1 MSETL
6 LHAERMERFR
16 AAGVYLVT
24 SQEASAG
31 RPTLE
36 IVQRALAAGIR
47 LVQLREKQLGAR
59 RLYDLGSAVRRLT
72 REAGALM
79 IVNDRLDLA
88 MALDADG
95 VHLGQEDLPIDAAR
109 RLAPDLVI
117 GASSHNRAEAEAAER
132 EGASYVNIGPLFPTR
147 TKAWDGAYLGME
159 GFREVR
165 AVLKGPFTVMGGIGE
180 EQLPG
185 LAAAGAQVVA
195 VVSAI
200 TAAPDPGQAASRLLE
215 RLAACR

>member
-1 MSETL
+1 
-6 LHAERMERFR
+6 
-16 AAGVYLVT
+16 
-24 SQEASAG
+24 
-31 RPTLE
+31 
-36 IVQRALAAGIR
+36 
-47 LVQLREKQLGAR
+47 
-59 RLYDLGSAVRRLT
+59 
-72 REAGALM
+72 
-79 IVNDRLDLA
+79 
-88 MALDADG
+88 
-95 VHLGQEDLPIDAAR
+95 
-109 RLAPDLVI
+109 
-117 GASSHNRAEAEAAER
+117 
-132 EGASYVNIGPLFPTR
+132 
-147 TKAWDGAYLGME
+147 ME